1 MNTSFLYFREL
12 RFLPGL
18 NRLNHL
24 FHQRFRHQKTLQLM
38 NLKPSK
44 TIAVFTG
51 CGDGIVRAYE
61 AKSAVL
67 KRTYTGHEGAVNCL
81 MIVRDKIFS
90 GSSDCTMRVW
100 DASDIR

>member
-1 MNTSFLYFREL
+1 
-12 RFLPGL
+12 
-18 NRLNHL
+18 
-24 FHQRFRHQKTLQLM
+24 M

>member
-1 MNTSFLYFREL
+1 MKLSPNQTLEPQSAISSA
-12 RFLPGL
+12 PHL
-18 NRLNHL
+18 N
-24 FHQRFRHQKTLQLM
+24 
-38 NLKPSK
+38 PSSI
-44 TIAVFTG
+44 IAVFTG
-51 CGDGIVRAYE
+51 CGDGVVRAYE

-81 MIVRDKIFS
+81 MIVRDKIFT